1 MYNVS
6 FVNVNITLICK
17 NILYISK
24 QMLLYVVYTI
34 TIHYPYIYAVLKFIP
49 M

>member
-1 MYNVS
+1 MWILHLFARMYCIFQS
-6 FVNVNITLICK
+6 
-17 NILYISK
+17 

-34 TIHYPYIYAVLKFIP
+34 TIHYAYVYAVLQFIP